1 MTRTAAAQVFGEDAI
16 VLLHQLAACASPPS
30 VAAGGVLSLTITVP
44 PETGGALRRAVLR
57 AEAVLLR
64 READEVADG
73 PLRPRSCHSRQASA
87 VQMVARAVAE
97 RARLEGLRGQTVAER
112 ALLGGTLTASPP

>member
-1 MTRTAAAQVFGEDAI
+1 MTRTAAAQVFGEDVI

-30 VAAGGVLSLTITVP
+30 LVAGGMLSLTITVP

-73 PLRPRSCHSRQASA
+73 PLRPPSCQARQASA
-87 VQMVARAVAE
+87 VQMVARAVAG
-97 RARLEGLRGQTVAER
+97 RARLQGLRGQTVAER
-112 ALLGGTLTASPP
+112 ALLHGTLTASPP